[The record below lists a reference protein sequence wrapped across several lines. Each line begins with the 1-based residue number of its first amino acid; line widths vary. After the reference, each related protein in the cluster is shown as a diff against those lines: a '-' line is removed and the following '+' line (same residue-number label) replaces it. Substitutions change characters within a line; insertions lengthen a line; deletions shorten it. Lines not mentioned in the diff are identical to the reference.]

1 LHQAGVTGRDGQAV
15 PAAAPFQIGGRLLT
29 AVVLRL
35 TGDADDAFYAALD
48 ARLKQAPQF
57 FAHVPLVLDLDKAAG
72 CEVNFRLLVLEM
84 RTRKLSLVGIQG
96 GTAEQ
101 KRAALAAGLISLRGG
116 REPQADGARRN
127 GATAKLPPRAAAMMV
142 TEPVRSGQRIFAEA
156 GDLVVVG
163 AVGSG
168 AEVVASGNIHIY
180 GALRGRALAG
190 ATGDAKA
197 RIFCHSLDAELVAI
211 AGTYRTNDDIDAAAR
226 KQRAQV
232 FLRDDALCIE
242 PLK

>member
-1 LHQAGVTGRDGQAV
+1 ML
-15 PAAAPFQIGGRLLT
+15 
-29 AVVLRL
+29 
-35 TGDADDAFYAALD
+35 
-48 ARLKQAPQF
+48 
-57 FAHVPLVLDLDKAAG
+57 
-72 CEVNFRLLVLEM
+72 
-84 RTRKLSLVGIQG
+84 
-96 GTAEQ
+96 
-101 KRAALAAGLISLRGG
+101 
-116 REPQADGARRN
+116 
-127 GATAKLPPRAAAMMV
+127 V

-197 RIFCHSLDAELVAI
+197 RIFCHSLDAELVAV